1 MDFAL
6 LRLLLSDANPI
17 ALGVLGLLLLLSVL
31 VWATVFFKLIGL
43 LRRRRS
49 YRRFLKM
56 FEDTAQTEEM
66 RVRAKE
72 LPRSP
77 LKLMFGIAVA
87 EAARFR
93 KAFPHAGAQRRT
105 EFLELMERTLEAQI
119 LLAEKELVGGQA
131 LLATISVVA
140 PFIGL
145 FGTVIGIINT
155 FQGIAEQ
162 NSVDL
167 AVISPGIAEAL
178 VATAAGLFTAIP
190 ATIAYNLFRSMIRD
204 LTESLDFFALQ
215 IIRRIQLQLIAN
227 EKKRL

>member
-6 LRLLLSDANPI
+6 LRLLYDSDPI
-17 ALGVLGLLLLLSVL
+17 VLGVLGLLLLLSVL
-31 VWATVFFKLIGL
+31 VWAAIFFKLQGL
-43 LRRRRS
+43 LRRRRR
-49 YRRFLKM
+49 YRRFLKV
-56 FEDTAQTEEM
+56 FESTPQTEEM
-66 RVRAKE
+66 RVRAKI
-72 LPRSP
+72 LPDNP
-77 LKLMFGIAVA
+77 LKVMFDIVVA

-93 KAFPHAGAQRRT
+93 KSFPHAGAQRRT

-119 LLAEKELVGGQA
+119 VLAEKELVGGQA
-131 LLATISVVA
+131 MLATTSVVA

-190 ATIAYNLFRSMIRD
+190 ATVAYNLFRSMILD

-215 IIRRIQLQLIAN
+215 LIRRIQLQLIAHE
-227 EKKRL
+227 EKRV

>member
-1 MDFAL
+1 MQMGY
-6 LRLLLSDANPI
+6 DAEDWMGKPI
-17 ALGVLGLLLLLSVL
+17 
-31 VWATVFFKLIGL
+31 
-43 LRRRRS
+43 
-49 YRRFLKM
+49 
-56 FEDTAQTEEM
+56 
-66 RVRAKE
+66 
-72 LPRSP
+72 
-77 LKLMFGIAVA
+77 
-87 EAARFR
+87 
-93 KAFPHAGAQRRT
+93 
-105 EFLELMERTLEAQI
+105 
-119 LLAEKELVGGQA
+119 
-131 LLATISVVA
+131 
-140 PFIGL
+140 
-145 FGTVIGIINT
+145 IGIINT

>member
-6 LRLLLSDANPI
+6 LRLLSDAGPI

-31 VWATVFFKLIGL
+31 VWAAVFFKLIGL

-119 LLAEKELVGGQA
+119 VLAEKELVGGQA

>member
-6 LRLLLSDANPI
+6 LRLLSDSDPI
-17 ALGVLGLLLLLSVL
+17 VLGVLGLLLLLSVL
-31 VWATVFFKLIGL
+31 VWAAIFFKLQGL
-43 LRRRRS
+43 LRRRRR
-49 YRRFLKM
+49 YRRFLKV
-56 FEDTAQTEEM
+56 FESTPQTEEM
-66 RVRAKE
+66 RVRAKT
-72 LPRSP
+72 LPDNP
-77 LKLMFGIAVA
+77 LKVMFDIVVA

-93 KAFPHAGAQRRT
+93 KSFPHAGAQRRT

-119 LLAEKELVGGQA
+119 VLAEKELVGGQA
-131 LLATISVVA
+131 MLATTSVVA

-190 ATIAYNLFRSMIRD
+190 ATVAYNLFRSMILD

-215 IIRRIQLQLIAN
+215 LIRRIQLQLIAHE
-227 EKKRL
+227 EKRV

>member
-6 LRLLLSDANPI
+6 LRLLSDADPI
-17 ALGVLGLLLLLSVL
+17 VLGVLGLLLLLSVL

-119 LLAEKELVGGQA
+119 VLAEKELVGGQA

>member
-31 VWATVFFKLIGL
+31 VWAAVFFKLIGL

-119 LLAEKELVGGQA
+119 VLAEKELVGGQA

>member
-6 LRLLLSDANPI
+6 LRLLSDADPI
-17 ALGVLGLLLLLSVL
+17 VLGVLGLLLLLSVL
-31 VWATVFFKLIGL
+31 VWAAVFFKLIGL

-49 YRRFLKM
+49 YSRFLKM
-56 FEDTAQTEEM
+56 FEATAQTEEM

-93 KAFPHAGAQRRT
+93 KSFPHAGAQRRT

-119 LLAEKELVGGQA
+119 VLAEKELVGGQA

>member
-119 LLAEKELVGGQA
+119 VLAEKELVGGQA

>member
-6 LRLLLSDANPI
+6 LRLLYDSDPI
-17 ALGVLGLLLLLSVL
+17 VLGVLGLLLLLSVL
-31 VWATVFFKLIGL
+31 VWAAIFFKLQGL
-43 LRRRRS
+43 LRRRRR
-49 YRRFLKM
+49 YRRFLKV
-56 FEDTAQTEEM
+56 FESTPQTEEM
-66 RVRAKE
+66 RVRAKT
-72 LPRSP
+72 LPDNP
-77 LKLMFGIAVA
+77 LKVMFDIAVA

-93 KAFPHAGAQRRT
+93 KSFPHAGAQRRT

-119 LLAEKELVGGQA
+119 VLAEKELVGGQA
-131 LLATISVVA
+131 MLATTSVVA

-190 ATIAYNLFRSMIRD
+190 ATVAYNLFRSMILD

-215 IIRRIQLQLIAN
+215 LIRRIQLQLIAHE
-227 EKKRL
+227 EKRV

>member
-6 LRLLLSDANPI
+6 LRLLSDADPI

-31 VWATVFFKLIGL
+31 VWAAVFFKLIGL

-56 FEDTAQTEEM
+56 FEATAQTEEM

-93 KAFPHAGAQRRT
+93 KSFPHAGAQRRT

-119 LLAEKELVGGQA
+119 VLAEKELAGGQA

-215 IIRRIQLQLIAN
+215 IIRRIQLQLIAH
-227 EKKRL
+227 EKKRV

>member
-6 LRLLLSDANPI
+6 LRLLYDSDPI
-17 ALGVLGLLLLLSVL
+17 VLGVLGLLLLLSVL
-31 VWATVFFKLIGL
+31 VWAAIFFKLQGL
-43 LRRRRS
+43 LRRRRR
-49 YRRFLKM
+49 YRRFLKV
-56 FEDTAQTEEM
+56 FESTPQTEEM
-66 RVRAKE
+66 RVRAKT
-72 LPRSP
+72 LPDNP
-77 LKLMFGIAVA
+77 LKVMFDIVVA

-93 KAFPHAGAQRRT
+93 KSFPHAGAQRRT

-119 LLAEKELVGGQA
+119 VLAEKELVGGQA
-131 LLATISVVA
+131 MLATTSVVA

-145 FGTVIGIINT
+145 FGTGIGIINT

-190 ATIAYNLFRSMIRD
+190 ATLAYNLFRSMIRD

-215 IIRRIQLQLIAN
+215 LIRRIQLQLIAHE
-227 EKKRL
+227 EKRV

>member
-6 LRLLLSDANPI
+6 LRLLSDAGPI

-31 VWATVFFKLIGL
+31 VWAAVFFKLIGL

>member
-6 LRLLLSDANPI
+6 LRLLSDAGPI

-31 VWATVFFKLIGL
+31 VWAAVFFKLIGL

-56 FEDTAQTEEM
+56 FEATAQTEEM

-119 LLAEKELVGGQA
+119 VLAEKELVGGQA

>member
-1 MDFAL
+1 
-6 LRLLLSDANPI
+6 
-17 ALGVLGLLLLLSVL
+17 
-31 VWATVFFKLIGL
+31 
-43 LRRRRS
+43 
-49 YRRFLKM
+49 
-56 FEDTAQTEEM
+56 
-66 RVRAKE
+66 
-72 LPRSP
+72 
-77 LKLMFGIAVA
+77 
-87 EAARFR
+87 
-93 KAFPHAGAQRRT
+93 
-105 EFLELMERTLEAQI
+105 MERTLEAQI
-119 LLAEKELVGGQA
+119 VLAEKELVGGQA

-140 PFIGL
+140 PIIGL

>member
-6 LRLLLSDANPI
+6 LRLLSDSDPI
-17 ALGVLGLLLLLSVL
+17 VLGVLGLLLLLSVL
-31 VWATVFFKLIGL
+31 VWAAIFFKLQGL
-43 LRRRRS
+43 LRRRRR
-49 YRRFLKM
+49 YRRFLKV
-56 FEDTAQTEEM
+56 FESTPQTEEM
-66 RVRAKE
+66 RVRAKT
-72 LPRSP
+72 LPDNP
-77 LKLMFGIAVA
+77 LKVMFDIVVA

-93 KAFPHAGAQRRT
+93 KSFPHAGAQRRT

-119 LLAEKELVGGQA
+119 VLAEKELVGGQA
-131 LLATISVVA
+131 MLATISVVA

-190 ATIAYNLFRSMIRD
+190 ATLAYNLFRSMILD

-215 IIRRIQLQLIAN
+215 LIRRIQLQLIAHE
-227 EKKRL
+227 EKRV

>member
-6 LRLLLSDANPI
+6 LRLLYDSDPI
-17 ALGVLGLLLLLSVL
+17 VLGVLGLLLLLSVL
-31 VWATVFFKLIGL
+31 VWAAIFFKLQGL
-43 LRRRRS
+43 LRRRRR
-49 YRRFLKM
+49 YRRFLKV
-56 FEDTAQTEEM
+56 FESTPQTEEM
-66 RVRAKE
+66 RVRAKT
-72 LPRSP
+72 LPDNP
-77 LKLMFGIAVA
+77 LKVMFDIVVA

-93 KAFPHAGAQRRT
+93 KSFPHAGAQRRT

-119 LLAEKELVGGQA
+119 VLAEKELVGGQA
-131 LLATISVVA
+131 MLATTSVVA

-190 ATIAYNLFRSMIRD
+190 ATLAYNLFRSMILD

-215 IIRRIQLQLIAN
+215 LIRRIQLQLIAHE
-227 EKKRL
+227 EKRV